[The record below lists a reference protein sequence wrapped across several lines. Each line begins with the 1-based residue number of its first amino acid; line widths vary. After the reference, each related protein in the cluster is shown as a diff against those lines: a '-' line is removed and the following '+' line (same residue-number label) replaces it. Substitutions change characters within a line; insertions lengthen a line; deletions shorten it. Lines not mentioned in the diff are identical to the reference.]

1 MCPDAEFKREISP
14 IMEAILIAAIV
25 NEDECKILLYHYL
38 LYNIFTNYVNFFILN
53 ITVATKEKPWPILIQ
68 EKAEEYLEFVKTD
81 RQNSIK
87 AYEDK
92 FYQDRIYLAEYW
104 SFTKKRLGARRKS
117 LELLIKSPSSCDKVI
132 VKFSSNFND

>member
-1 MCPDAEFKREISP
+1 M
-14 IMEAILIAAIV
+14 LIF
-25 NEDECKILLYHYL
+25 L
-38 LYNIFTNYVNFFILN
+38 ILN
-53 ITVATKEKPWPILIQ
+53 ITLATKEKPWPILIQ